1 MKKLLL
7 AIVVAAA
14 AVSSSFATVEL
25 SAGLQM
31 TPYNGIKVAGADSF
45 YESVPLGFETQ
56 ATFYFRDLRPFSVG
70 LKLGLGYDHFSWI
83 DDSSLR
89 KIDGGFNAALT
100 VGPTFRFAIP
110 GTRSSIFV
118 SPGFKF
124 NCAGISIP
132 AKSASDDADMHDTMI
147 AMEFGFHLD
156 ACYTFWVVQNE
167 KFGLGLNF
175 GAGYS
180 LGFGRAG
187 RTTVAWGKNE
197 NDDLD
202 LTWAD
207 LDYAQ
212 HLKLFTGVTF
222 RIGK

>member
-70 LKLGLGYDHFSWI
+70 LNIGLGYDHFSWI

-100 VGPTFRFAIP
+100 VGPAFRFAIP

-118 SPGFKF
+118 TPGFKF

-132 AKSASDDADMHDTMI
+132 AKSASDGADMHDTLI
-147 AMEFGFHLD
+147 TAEFGFHLD
-156 ACYTFWVVQNE
+156 ACYTYWVVQNE
-167 KFGLGLNF
+167 NFGLGLNF

-187 RTTVAWGKNE
+187 RTTVAWGKEE
-197 NDDLD
+197 NDELD

-212 HLKLFTGVTF
+212 HLKLFTSVTF

>member
-70 LKLGLGYDHFSWI
+70 LNIGLGYDHFSWI

-100 VGPTFRFAIP
+100 VGPAFRFAIP

-132 AKSASDDADMHDTMI
+132 AKSASDGADMHDTLI
-147 AMEFGFHLD
+147 TAEFGFHLD
-156 ACYTFWVVQNE
+156 ACYTYWVVQNE
-167 KFGLGLNF
+167 NFGLGLNF

-187 RTTVAWGKNE
+187 RTTVAWGKEE
-197 NDDLD
+197 NDELD

>member
-1 MKKLLL
+1 MKKLLM
-7 AIVVAAA
+7 AIAVAAA

-25 SAGLQM
+25 SAGFQM
-31 TPYNGIKVAGADSF
+31 TPYNGIKVEGADSF
-45 YESVPLGFETQ
+45 YESVPFGFETQ

-70 LKLGLGYDHFSWI
+70 LNVGLGYDHFAWLY
-83 DDSSLR
+83 DSSLR

-100 VGPTFRFAIP
+100 VGPAFRFAIP

-118 SPGFKF
+118 SPGLKF
-124 NCAGISIP
+124 GCTGISVP
-132 AKSASDDADMHDTMI
+132 TNAGDAPDTHDTLL
-147 AMEFGFHLD
+147 ALEFGFHLD

-167 KFGLGLNF
+167 RFGLGLNF

-187 RTTVAWGKNE
+187 RTTVAWGKDE

-202 LTWAD
+202 LSWAD

>member
-45 YESVPLGFETQ
+45 YESVPLGLETQ

-70 LKLGLGYDHFSWI
+70 LNIGLGYDHFSWI

-100 VGPTFRFAIP
+100 VGPAFRFAIP

-124 NCAGISIP
+124 NCMGISIP
-132 AKSASDDADMHDTMI
+132 AKSDDADMHDTLI
-147 AMEFGFHLD
+147 TAEFGFHLD
-156 ACYTFWVVQNE
+156 ACYTYWVVQNE

-187 RTTVAWGKNE
+187 QTTVAWGKEE

-202 LTWAD
+202 LTWTD